1 MESSHAQR
9 KNEHLSLAT
18 KLYNQVH
25 TNSFNSMQV
34 IHKSLPEISL
44 NQVNPV
50 TNCGNLRLAFPF
62 FSNSCQFLV
71 DFKCILAAT
80 SHCFNKKG
88 ERES

>member
-50 TNCGNLRLAFPF
+50 TNCGNLRLAFPISPSKLIYTLIF
-62 FSNSCQFLV
+62 ISYT
-71 DFKCILAAT
+71 K
-80 SHCFNKKG
+80 
-88 ERES
+88 